1 MSLQA
6 VPAQIHPITGIT
18 VIKIYQH
25 TSISM
30 CCGLSIALLT
40 SLYAEARAL
49 VLLIS
54 WPINP
59 FGSWLHSCPALLDQQ
74 NWFNV

>member
-1 MSLQA
+1 MVECHRKLYA
-6 VPAQIHPITGIT
+6 AQIHPITYII
-18 VIKIYQH
+18 VIKMYQH
-25 TSISM
+25 TSISV

-40 SLYAEARAL
+40 SLYAEDIAL

-59 FGSWLHSCPALLDQQ
+59 FG
-74 NWFNV
+74 F